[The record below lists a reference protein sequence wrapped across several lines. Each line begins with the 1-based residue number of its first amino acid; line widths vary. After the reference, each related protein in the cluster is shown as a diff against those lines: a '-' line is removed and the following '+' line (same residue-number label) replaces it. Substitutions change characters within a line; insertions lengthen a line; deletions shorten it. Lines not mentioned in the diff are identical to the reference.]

1 MCSRPPERPSEK
13 EGCQLRTVATRAES
27 TADEIDARALFEQLY
42 DSLYRYVY
50 RLTGDGDAA
59 DDVAQEA
66 FVRLLREGPS
76 GPKAPRPWLFRVA
89 TNLVRDRARKTER
102 RGRLL
107 NAHYHH
113 GVALDGPD
121 VELER
126 RESVAAVRHVLDTLK
141 PRDRQILLMREEGFA
156 YREIADVIGV
166 DHRSVA
172 MLMTRALRRFRAA
185 FAASGV
191 NDGPHD

>member
-1 MCSRPPERPSEK
+1 MAS
-13 EGCQLRTVATRAES
+13 RAES
-27 TADEIDARALFEQLY
+27 TAAETDACALFEQLY
-42 DSLYRYVY
+42 DALHRYVY
-50 RLTGDGDAA
+50 RLTGDADAA

-66 FVRLLREGPS
+66 FVRLLREGPM

-89 TNLVRDRARKTER
+89 TNLVRDRARKIER

-107 NAHYHH
+107 TAHYRL
-113 GVALDGPD
+113 GVAPDGPD
-121 VELER
+121 LELEKSETVAEVR
-126 RESVAAVRHVLDTLK
+126 RVLDTLK

-191 NDGPHD
+191 NDGSHD

>member
-1 MCSRPPERPSEK
+1 MWERREAR
-13 EGCQLRTVATRAES
+13 LRTVATRAES
-27 TADEIDARALFEQLY
+27 AADGIDACALFEQLY

-59 DDVAQEA
+59 DDIAQEA
-66 FVRLLREGPS
+66 FVRLLREGPI

-107 NAHYHH
+107 NAYYGAGN
-113 GVALDGPD
+113 GVDGPD
-121 VELER
+121 VELEKSETVAVVR
-126 RESVAAVRHVLDTLK
+126 RVLDTLK

-191 NDGPHD
+191 NDGSHD

>member
-1 MCSRPPERPSEK
+1 MEAR
-13 EGCQLRTVATRAES
+13 LRTVATRAE
-27 TADEIDARALFEQLY
+27 TADGADARALFEQLY
-42 DSLYRYVY
+42 DPLHRYVY
-50 RLTGDGDAA
+50 RLTGDADAA

-66 FVRLLREGPS
+66 FVRLLREPPPGPRE
-76 GPKAPRPWLFRVA
+76 PRPWLFRVA
-89 TNLVRDRARKTER
+89 TNLVRDGARSQDR

-107 NAHYHH
+107 EANHDP
-113 GVALDGPD
+113 DGAVERPD
-121 VELER
+121 AVLER
-126 RESVAAVRHVLDTLK
+126 SETVAAVRRVLDTLK

-185 FAASGV
+185 YAESTES
-191 NDGPHD
+191 DGPRD